1 MSKQVALIT
10 GSNTGFGRLTL
21 NTLAQAGHTV
31 FASMRGVNG
40 KNAEAATRI
49 QEEARA
55 KNWDVHILD
64 LDVTQESS
72 VNSAVQQLI
81 DKAGRIDV
89 LVNNAGFGVAGVQE
103 AFTIEQVQSIFEVNV
118 FGVLRANR
126 AVLPFM
132 RKQGS
137 GLLINISSGLG
148 RIVLP
153 FTGPYTA
160 SKFALE
166 ALSEN
171 ARYELKSFGVDS
183 VIIEPGAYPTD
194 FGKNVLIPADYTRLT
209 EYGELADGA
218 TKMFGAMHERMKD
231 NPPKPQDIADIV
243 LKLVETPFGE
253 RPLRIESGGDVSGA
267 KMINEVSAKVQD
279 FLLQMLGM

>member
-1 MSKQVALIT
+1 
-10 GSNTGFGRLTL
+10 
-21 NTLAQAGHTV
+21 
-31 FASMRGVNG
+31 MRGVNG